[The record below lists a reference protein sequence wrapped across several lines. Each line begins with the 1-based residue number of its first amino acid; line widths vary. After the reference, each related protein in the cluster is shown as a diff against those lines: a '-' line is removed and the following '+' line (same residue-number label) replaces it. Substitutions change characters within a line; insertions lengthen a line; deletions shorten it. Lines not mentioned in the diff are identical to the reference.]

1 MDFNQIF
8 SLEFLH
14 FRDDFWILIIPLV
27 CIAVDF
33 VTGVLHAWSTGHL
46 KSYKMRQGLAR
57 KSGELLILVLGEA
70 FTYGMQLPVYVLA
83 FLALYII
90 FMELV
95 SIVENLRNM
104 GIKIPKFIDK
114 ALASID
120 EKIDNNKGGTDNE

>member
-1 MDFNQIF
+1 MDFNQILSF
-8 SLEFLH
+8 EFLH

-33 VTGVLHAWSTGHL
+33 VTGVLHAWSAGRL

-70 FTYGMQLPVYVLA
+70 FTYGMQLPGYVLA

-120 EKIDNNKGGTDNE
+120 EKIDNNRGDRNE